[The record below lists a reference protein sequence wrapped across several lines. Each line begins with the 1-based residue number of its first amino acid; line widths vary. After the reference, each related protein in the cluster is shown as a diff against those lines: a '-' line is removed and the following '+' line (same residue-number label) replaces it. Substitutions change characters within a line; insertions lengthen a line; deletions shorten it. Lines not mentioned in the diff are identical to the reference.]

1 MNLYGA
7 FYDQG
12 VVKVILEL
20 MDVGSL
26 SDILKILKAGQM
38 KEPLIDE
45 IILAKIAQ
53 QILNGLLY
61 LHIVNN

>member
-26 SDILKILKAGQM
+26 GDVLKILKAGQI

-45 IILAKIAQ
+45 VILSKIA
-53 QILNGLLY
+53 
-61 LHIVNN
+61 